1 MAEQKAAAGTVADME
16 SDCAPNNQE
25 GEEEE
30 EEEEAVALDVSPF
43 ASLVASMCGGGAD
56 GSKKKTDQLPARP
69 PSEGG
74 AALNR

>member
-1 MAEQKAAAGTVADME
+1 MVEQKAAAGTVADME

-30 EEEEAVALDVSPF
+30 EEEALALDVSPF

>member
-25 GEEEE
+25 GEE